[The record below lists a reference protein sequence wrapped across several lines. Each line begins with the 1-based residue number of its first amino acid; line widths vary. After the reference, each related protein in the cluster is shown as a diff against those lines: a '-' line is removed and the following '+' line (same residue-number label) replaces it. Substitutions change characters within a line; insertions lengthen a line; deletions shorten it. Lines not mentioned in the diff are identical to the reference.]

1 MLKRKDITCG
11 HWKKGFDLL
20 RRHFRQFL
28 LTVVQPLPEDVTHL
42 DETDQ
47 AGLHPGKVSG
57 SVGER
62 GQGLL
67 HSLSFQ
73 VTILANGQL
82 HRVCQYQH
90 GRSRLGLEVSLDT
103 AVQVNGGITGVVAGS
118 EALQGQL

>member
-1 MLKRKDITCG
+1 MTLSKYIKMQVKRTSG

-67 HSLSFQ
+67 HSLSLQ
-73 VTILANGQL
+73 VTILASTSAMTLLSLLGFSNG
-82 HRVCQYQH
+82 CK
-90 GRSRLGLEVSLDT
+90 
-103 AVQVNGGITGVVAGS
+103 
-118 EALQGQL
+118 QG